1 MRIRR
6 LSTALLAT
14 ALGAATVVTGATP
27 AQAEPSDCVIGRLY
41 DPPAYTSYCASGTGY
56 HMIGVGWK
64 HPNPQMPEYGEWHGE
79 WAPVGGTSIAYIPF
93 SRQITG
99 VNILKKD

>member
-6 LSTALLAT
+6 LPAALLAM
-14 ALGAATVVTGATP
+14 ALGAATVITGATP
-27 AQAEPSDCVIGRLY
+27 AQAEPTDCTISRITDGY
-41 DPPAYTSYCASGTGY
+41 SSYCASGTGY
-56 HMIGVGWK
+56 HLIGVSWK

-79 WAPVGGTSIAYIPF
+79 WAPVGGTSVVHFPF
-93 SRQITG
+93 SRQIIA